1 MRNSLDED
9 DEVEVTESGRL
20 CTLTLDDPDE
30 DEHEGEWEAT
40 LYGECDGD
48 EVYLLL
54 Q

>member
-48 EVYLLL
+48 EVC
-54 Q
+54 